1 MEIPHYKKIVLLV
14 LDGFGVASKSRGN
27 AISLANPAHLNN
39 LLANYPSVTLQASGP
54 LVGLPWGE
62 MGNSEVGHLNIGAG
76 RIIAQDLPRITA
88 SIQSGEFF
96 KNPMLLKA
104 CEHVKKNNSKLHLL
118 GMVSPGGVHSFDEH
132 LFALLGLS
140 AEQGIQNTYIHM
152 ITDGRDTEQKVALQ
166 TLEKLHNRVAQIGV
180 GKVATITGRF
190 YAMDR
195 GGHWQQTEAAYQ
207 AMVNG
212 VGERSISP
220 MDAVATNYAKG
231 IFDEM
236 IKPTVI
242 MEGDKP
248 VAKIEAND
256 AVIFFNFRQDR
267 AIQLTVAFVAPER
280 MDIPQKH
287 EALQNLCFVTMTSY
301 MPDLKV
307 DVAFGPITID
317 NDIASLVSKAG
328 LKQFHAAESEKF
340 AHVTSFFNGGKMDPL
355 AGEERVIISSP
366 DNTNNYSDR
375 PEMSVAKLSDTL
387 IDRIT
392 HNDDSFYVV
401 NFANAD
407 MVGHTGNLNAA
418 IEGVRAIDEEIG
430 KIAAAILPLQGALI
444 ITADHGNAELM
455 INTNTGEINKD
466 HTTSP
471 VPFVLVA
478 NEFKRAKPA
487 VIEYD
492 TLAGFMPEGALSDIA
507 PTILELFGM
516 PKPEQMTGVSLI
528 PILEEKLV

>member
-27 AISLANPAHLNN
+27 AISQASPAHLNN
-39 LLANYPSVTLQASGP
+39 LLANYPSITLQASGP

-96 KNPMLLKA
+96 KNPMFLKA

-118 GMVSPGGVHSFDEH
+118 GMVSPGGVHSYDEH
-132 LFALLGLS
+132 LFALLGLA

-152 ITDGRDTEQKVALQ
+152 ITDGRDTDQKVALS
-166 TLEKLHNRVAQIGV
+166 TLEKLHNKVAQIGV
-180 GKVATITGRF
+180 GKVATISGRF

-195 GGHWQQTEAAYQ
+195 GGHWQQTEMAYS

-212 VGERSISP
+212 VGEKSISP
-220 MDAVATNYAKG
+220 MDAIATNYARG
-231 IFDEM
+231 VFDEM

-267 AIQLTVAFVAPER
+267 AMQLTVAFVAPEK
-280 MDIPQKH
+280 MELPTKH
-287 EALQNLCFVTMTSY
+287 QALENLCFVTMTSY
-301 MPDLKV
+301 MPDLKA

-366 DNTNNYSDR
+366 DNSNNYADR
-375 PEMSVAKLSDTL
+375 PEMSVARLADTL
-387 IDRIT
+387 IDRIN
-392 HNDDSFYVV
+392 HGDDSLYVV

-418 IEGVRAIDEEIG
+418 IDAIKAMDEEIG

-455 INTNTGEINKD
+455 NNVNTGEINKD

-471 VPFVLVA
+471 VPFILIA
-478 NEFKRAKPA
+478 NEFKRPKPA
-487 VIEYD
+487 LVEYD